1 MHRGSLLAGHRR
13 SFLLGHGECALPFL
27 QGLRGVRRGQ
37 ESHQCHCALLSQRQ
51 SVAAVGERVPGGPK
65 RQRRRRRLQCVRPQ
79 LRVRCVVP
87 LLMKKSWLTYAL
99 ITTGFWGVWG
109 AFAEYPTRHG
119 FPETLVYV
127 VWALTM
133 IPPALYAMRRA
144 GWRVR
149 RDPKS
154 ILLGSLIGLTGAG
167 GQMLLFHAVHT
178 GPTYLIFPIIALS
191 PVITIAMSMLF
202 LKERVTKVGALG
214 VALALIAL
222 PLFNYSPGADAGTS
236 GLQGVTWFIYALI
249 ILLAWGVQAYFMK
262 LANASMDAEN
272 IFLYM
277 TLTGL
282 LLIPVAL
289 WMTDFKE
296 PINYGWQGPG
306 LAAITQILNAVGA
319 LTLVYAFRYGRALV
333 VAPLANA
340 GAPMI
345 TAIVS
350 MIVLGVMPNAVTV
363 AAIALAV
370 LAAAL
375 LAIEPEEKLIEQ
387 PV

>member
-1 MHRGSLLAGHRR
+1 MRK
-13 SFLLGHGECALPFL
+13 PW
-27 QGLRGVRRGQ
+27 
-37 ESHQCHCALLSQRQ
+37 
-51 SVAAVGERVPGGPK
+51 
-65 RQRRRRRLQCVRPQ
+65 
-79 LRVRCVVP
+79 
-87 LLMKKSWLTYAL
+87 LMYAL
-99 ITTGFWGVWG
+99 ITSGFWGVWG
-109 AFAEYPTRHG
+109 AFAEFPTRHG

-149 RDPKS
+149 GDPKS

-178 GPTYLIFPIIALS
+178 GPTYLVFPIIALS
-191 PVITIAMSMLF
+191 PVITIALSMLF
-202 LKERVTKVGALG
+202 LKERVSKVGAFG

-222 PLFNYSPGADAGTS
+222 PLFNYSPGGEAGAS
-236 GLQGVTWFIYALI
+236 GLQSVTWFVYALI
-249 ILLAWGVQAYFMK
+249 ILLAWGIQAYFMK
-262 LANASMDAEN
+262 LANGSMDAEN

-289 WMTDFKE
+289 WMTDFSTSIE
-296 PINYGWQGPG
+296 YGWQGPG

-345 TAIVS
+345 TAILS
-350 MIVLGVMPNAVTV
+350 MIVLGAVPNAITV
-363 AAIALAV
+363 VAIALAF

-375 LAIEPEEKLIEQ
+375 LAIEPEQKPVEQ
-387 PV
+387 LS

>member
-1 MHRGSLLAGHRR
+1 
-13 SFLLGHGECALPFL
+13 
-27 QGLRGVRRGQ
+27 
-37 ESHQCHCALLSQRQ
+37 
-51 SVAAVGERVPGGPK
+51 
-65 RQRRRRRLQCVRPQ
+65 
-79 LRVRCVVP
+79 
-87 LLMKKSWLTYAL
+87 MKKPWLVYAL
-99 ITTGFWGVWG
+99 VTTGFWGVWG
-109 AFAEYPTRHG
+109 AFAEVPTHHG

-133 IPPALYAMRRA
+133 IPPALYAMQRV
-144 GWRVR
+144 GWRILS
-149 RDPKS
+149 DSKS
-154 ILLGSLIGLTGAG
+154 VLLGSLIGLTGAG

-191 PVITIAMSMLF
+191 PVITIALSMLF
-202 LKERVTKVGALG
+202 LQERVTKVGAIG
-214 VALALIAL
+214 VVLALIAL
-222 PLFNYSPGADAGTS
+222 PLFNYSPAGAVDGSSAAGV
-236 GLQGVTWFIYALI
+236 QAVTWFVYALI
-249 ILLAWGVQAYFMK
+249 ILLAWGVQGYFMK
-262 LANASMDAEN
+262 LANGSMDAEN

-289 WMTDFKE
+289 WMTDFSI
-296 PINYGWQGPG
+296 PVNYGWEGPG

-345 TAIVS
+345 TAIIS
-350 MIVLGVMPNAVTV
+350 MIVLGAVPNTVTV
-363 AAIALAV
+363 IAIALAS

-375 LAIEPEEKLIEQ
+375 LAVEPEEKLIEQ

>member
-1 MHRGSLLAGHRR
+1 
-13 SFLLGHGECALPFL
+13 
-27 QGLRGVRRGQ
+27 V
-37 ESHQCHCALLSQRQ
+37 
-51 SVAAVGERVPGGPK
+51 
-65 RQRRRRRLQCVRPQ
+65 
-79 LRVRCVVP
+79 
-87 LLMKKSWLTYAL
+87 KKPWLIYAL

-109 AFAEYPTRHG
+109 AFAEFPTRHG

-133 IPPALYAMRRA
+133 IPPALYAMQRV
-144 GWRVR
+144 GWKVQA
-149 RDPKS
+149 DPKS
-154 ILLGSLIGLTGAG
+154 ILLGCLIGFTGAG

-191 PVITIAMSMLF
+191 PVITIGLSMLF
-202 LKERVTKVGALG
+202 LKERVSKVGAIG
-214 VALALIAL
+214 VVLALIAL
-222 PLFNYSPGADAGTS
+222 PLFNYSPADEAGAAT
-236 GLQGVTWFIYALI
+236 LQGTWFFYALV
-249 ILLAWGVQAYFMK
+249 ILLAWGVQGYFMK
-262 LANASMDAEN
+262 LANGSMDAES

-289 WMTDFKE
+289 WMTDFSI
-296 PINYGWQGPG
+296 PIEYGWEGPG

-350 MIVLGVMPNAVTV
+350 MIVLGVMPNTITV
-363 AAIALAV
+363 VAIVLAF

-375 LAIEPEEKLIEQ
+375 LAIEPEEKLVEQ
-387 PV
+387 PT

>member
-1 MHRGSLLAGHRR
+1 M
-13 SFLLGHGECALPFL
+13 
-27 QGLRGVRRGQ
+27 
-37 ESHQCHCALLSQRQ
+37 
-51 SVAAVGERVPGGPK
+51 
-65 RQRRRRRLQCVRPQ
+65 
-79 LRVRCVVP
+79 
-87 LLMKKSWLTYAL
+87 YAL

-109 AFAEYPTRHG
+109 AFAEFPTRHG

-133 IPPALYAMRRA
+133 IPPALFAMQRA

-149 RDPKS
+149 GDAKS
-154 ILLGSLIGLTGAG
+154 IVLGSLIGLTGAG

-191 PVITIAMSMLF
+191 PVVTIVLSMLF
-202 LKERVTKVGALG
+202 LNERVTKVGALG

-222 PLFNYSPGADAGTS
+222 PLFNYSPGGDPGAS
-236 GLQGVTWFIYALI
+236 GPQGVTWFVYALI

-262 LANASMDAEN
+262 LANGCMDAEN

-277 TLTGL
+277 TLAAL

-289 WMTDFKE
+289 WMTDFST
-296 PINYGWQGPG
+296 PIEYGWKGPG

-340 GAPMI
+340 GAPVI

-350 MIVLGVMPNAVTV
+350 MIVLGVMPNGITV
-363 AAIALAV
+363 VAIVLAF

-375 LAIEPEEKLIEQ
+375 LAIEPEEKLVGQ
-387 PV
+387 PT

>member
-1 MHRGSLLAGHRR
+1 
-13 SFLLGHGECALPFL
+13 
-27 QGLRGVRRGQ
+27 
-37 ESHQCHCALLSQRQ
+37 
-51 SVAAVGERVPGGPK
+51 
-65 RQRRRRRLQCVRPQ
+65 
-79 LRVRCVVP
+79 
-87 LLMKKSWLTYAL
+87 MKKPWLVYSLVTS
-99 ITTGFWGVWG
+99 GFCGVWG
-109 AFAEYPTRHG
+109 AFADFPTRHG

-133 IPPALYAMRRA
+133 IPPALYAMRRVA
-144 GWRVR
+144 WRILS
-149 RDPKS
+149 DGKS
-154 ILLGSLIGLTGAG
+154 VLLGSLIGLTGAG

-191 PVITIAMSMLF
+191 PVITIALSMLF
-202 LKERVTKVGALG
+202 LKERVTKVGAIG
-214 VALALIAL
+214 VVLALIAL
-222 PLFNYSPGADAGTS
+222 PLFNYSPAGDVDGAAGAA
-236 GLQGVTWFIYALI
+236 GVQAVTWFVYALI
-249 ILLAWGVQAYFMK
+249 ILLAWGVQGYFMK
-262 LANASMDAEN
+262 LANGSMDAEN

-277 TLTGL
+277 TLMGL

-289 WMTDFKE
+289 WMTDFSV
-296 PINYGWQGPG
+296 PVYYGWDGPG

-345 TAIVS
+345 TAIIS
-350 MIVLGVMPNAVTV
+350 MIVLRAMPNSVTIV
-363 AAIALAV
+363 AIVLAS

-375 LAIEPEEKLIEQ
+375 LGLEPEDKLIEQ

>member
-1 MHRGSLLAGHRR
+1 MEEASYLARHTGSDMRK
-13 SFLLGHGECALPFL
+13 PW
-27 QGLRGVRRGQ
+27 
-37 ESHQCHCALLSQRQ
+37 
-51 SVAAVGERVPGGPK
+51 
-65 RQRRRRRLQCVRPQ
+65 
-79 LRVRCVVP
+79 
-87 LLMKKSWLTYAL
+87 LMYAL
-99 ITTGFWGVWG
+99 VTTGFWGVWG
-109 AFAEYPTRHG
+109 AFAEFPTRHG

-133 IPPALYAMRRA
+133 IPPALYAMQRV

-149 RDPKS
+149 RDSKS
-154 ILLGSLIGLTGAG
+154 VLLGALIGFTGAG
-167 GQMLLFHAVHT
+167 GQMVLFHAVHT

-191 PVITIAMSMLF
+191 PVITIALSMVF
-202 LKERVTKVGALG
+202 LKERVTRVGAIG
-214 VALALIAL
+214 VLLALIAL
-222 PLFNYSPGADAGTS
+222 PLFNYSPAGDGDATAAGAQVVSGGTEA
-236 GLQGVTWFIYALI
+236 VTWFVYAMI
-249 ILLAWGVQAYFMK
+249 ILLAWGFQGYFMK
-262 LANASMDAEN
+262 LANGSMDAEN

-277 TLTGL
+277 TVTGL

-289 WMTDFKE
+289 WMTNFSI

-306 LAAITQILNAVGA
+306 LAAITQILNAIGA

-345 TAIVS
+345 TAIIS
-350 MIVLGVMPNAVTV
+350 MIVLAAMPNSVTV
-363 AAIALAV
+363 IAIALAS

-375 LAIEPEEKLIEQ
+375 LAVEPEEKLIEQ